1 MIIDAMEYLASY
13 ASGNKL
19 MHYGTP
25 RHSGRYP
32 YGSGQDPHQG
42 SHDFLADVES
52 MKKQGLSEVEIARG
66 LGMTVTELRNTKTVA
81 KNAKKQADIAMA
93 QRLKDKAYSN
103 VAIGKKM
110 GIPESSVRAL
120 LAPGEKDKAQ
130 ILDATAQML
139 KTQVDQK
146 HYIDVGSN
154 THYQLNVSETK
165 LRAAVS
171 KLKDEGY
178 EVHNLK
184 LPQLGTGHQ
193 TEYKVLARPGTT
205 QKEVWQNRT
214 NIQQIIGTHTEDG
227 GRSFLGLVPPISV
240 SSHRIGVRYAEQGG
254 KEADGVIYV
263 RPGVHDLSLGGAHYA
278 QVRIA
283 VDGTHYLKG
292 MAMYHDG
299 LPDGVDLVFNTNK
312 HDTGN
317 KLDAMKP
324 MKTDKATGHIDM
336 DNPFGSVVR
345 QIKSADGKRAIS
357 AMNLVNEEVDWL
369 KWSKNLSSQMLSKQ
383 SPVLAKQQLDMTF
396 ERRKNEFDSIRSLT
410 NPSVKKRLL
419 ESFADGADAAAV
431 HLKAAG
437 LPRQRTQ
444 VILPINSMKPTEIY
458 APKFRDGERVVLV
471 RYPHGGKFEIPE
483 LTVNNRQPEARRL
496 IGKAQAAVGINH
508 KVAERLSGAD
518 FDGDTVIVIPNNSR
532 QVKTEKALAG
542 LKGFD
547 PQAAYPH
554 YEGMQVISPS
564 RKQQEMGKVSNLI
577 TDMTIRGATHD
588 ELARAVRHSMVVIDA
603 EKHKLDWKRSEQEN
617 GIAALKK
624 KYQKEPTG
632 GKSSGASTIIS
643 KAGSAEYVPQ
653 RKQGFRIDP
662 ETGKKIYTLTN
673 ATQVVRTVSKR
684 TGAVTEK
691 VVPKTQKSTKLA
703 ETDDAHTLSSGLP
716 IERIY
721 ADHSNRLKDL
731 ANEARKELV
740 RTHDIPYSP
749 AARRVYEKEAQS
761 LTDKLH
767 LALRNAPLERQAQ
780 VLANTV
786 YAAKKK
792 ANPDM
797 DEAEKKKL
805 KGLALEEARRRTG
818 AGKQQ
823 IEITPEEWNAIQA
836 GAISPTKLRQILHNA
851 NLERIKELATPRS
864 KLLMTPTKTARAER
878 MLASGYTYAEI
889 ADHLGV
895 SQSTLEASLRG

>member
-1 MIIDAMEYLASY
+1 LIIDATEYLA
-13 ASGNKL
+13 
-19 MHYGTP
+19 HYGTP

-32 YGSGQDPHQG
+32 YGSGEDPHQG
-42 SHDFLADVES
+42 SRTFLADVES
-52 MKKQGLSEVEIARG
+52 MKRQGLSEVEIARG

-81 KNAKKQADIAMA
+81 KNEKKQADISMA
-93 QRLKDKAYSN
+93 QRLKDKGYSN
-103 VAIGKKM
+103 VAIGKRM
-110 GIPESSVRAL
+110 GIPESSVRSL

-130 ILDATAQML
+130 ILDATATML
-139 KTQVDQK
+139 KQQVDEK
-146 HYIDVGSN
+146 HYLDVGSN
-154 THYQLNVSETK
+154 THYQLNVSDTK

-171 KLKDEGY
+171 KLKDQGY
-178 EVHNLK
+178 EVHNIK
-184 LPQLGTGHQ
+184 IEQLGTGHQ
-193 TEYKVLARPGTT
+193 TELKVLARPGTT

-214 NIQQIIGTHTEDG
+214 NVQQIIGTYSEDG
-227 GRSFLGLVPPISV
+227 GRSFLGLLPPLSV
-240 SSHRIGVRYAEQGG
+240 SSKRIGVRYAEQGG
-254 KEADGVIYV
+254 TEADGVIYV

-283 VDGTHYLKG
+283 VDGSHYLKG

-317 KLDAMKP
+317 KLDAMKK
-324 MKTDKATGHIDM
+324 MKDDP

-345 QIKSADGKRAIS
+345 QIKSQDGKRVVS
-357 AMNLVNEEVDWL
+357 AMNLVNEEGDWL

-383 SPVLAKQQLDMTF
+383 SPVLAKQQLDMTY
-396 ERRKNEFDSIRSLT
+396 EQRKNEFDSIRSLT

-458 APKFRDGERVVLV
+458 APKFRNGERVVLV

-483 LTVNNRQPEARRL
+483 LTVNNRHPEAKRL

-542 LKGFD
+542 LKNFD
-547 PQAAYPH
+547 PQSAYPH

-617 GIAALKK
+617 GIAALKQ

-632 GKSSGASTIIS
+632 GKSLGASTIIS
-643 KAGSAEYVPQ
+643 RAGSAEYVPQ

-662 ETGKKIYTLTN
+662 NTGQKIYTETG
-673 ATQVVRTVSKR
+673 ATKLVRTVSKR

-691 VVPKTQKSTKLA
+691 TVPKTQRSTKLA
-703 ETDDAHTLSSGLP
+703 ETNDAHTLSSGLP
-716 IERIY
+716 IERVY
-721 ADHSNRLKDL
+721 ADHSNRLKSL

-749 AARRVYEKEAQS
+749 SARRAYEKQVAS

-780 VLANTV
+780 VLANSV

-805 KGLALEEARRRTG
+805 KGLALDEARRRTG

-823 IEITPEEWNAIQA
+823 IDITPDEWTAIQH
-836 GAISPTKLRQILHNA
+836 GAISPTRLRQILHHA
-851 NLERIKELATPRS
+851 DVERIKELATPRS
-864 KLLMTPTKTARAER
+864 KLLMTPTKKARAER

-895 SQSTLEASLRG
+895 AQSTLEASLNG

>member
-1 MIIDAMEYLASY
+1 MIIDAVTYLSNYKTDA
-13 ASGNKL
+13 KHL
-19 MHYGTP
+19 KHFGTP

-32 YGSGQDPHQG
+32 YGSGKDPHQG
-42 SHDFLADVES
+42 SNNFLADVEA
-52 MKKQGLSEVEIARG
+52 MKKEGLSEVEIARG
-66 LGMTVTELRNTKTVA
+66 LGMTVTDLRNTKTIA
-81 KNAKKQADIAMA
+81 KNAKKQGDIATA

-103 VAIGKKM
+103 VAIGKTM

-130 ILDATAQML
+130 ILDSTAEML
-139 KTQVDQK
+139 KTQVEAK
-146 HYIDVGSN
+146 HFVDVGSN
-154 THYQLNVSETK
+154 THFQLGVSETK

-178 EVHNLK
+178 EVHNIK
-184 LPQLGTGHQ
+184 IEQLGTGHP
-193 TEYKVLARPGTT
+193 TEYKILARPGTT
-205 QKEVWQNRT
+205 QKEVWLNRT
-214 NIQQIIGTHTEDG
+214 NVQQIVGTYSEDG
-227 GRSFLGLVPPISV
+227 GRSFLGLLPPIAV
-240 SSHRIGVRYAEQGG
+240 SSKRIGVRYAEQGG
-254 KEADGVIYV
+254 TEADGVIYV

-324 MKTDKATGHIDM
+324 MKKDKATGNIDA

-345 QIKSADGKRAIS
+345 QIKSADGKHVVS
-357 AMNLVNEEVDWL
+357 AMNLVNEEVDWM

-383 SPVLAKQQLDMTF
+383 SPVLAKKQLDMAY
-396 ERRKNEFDSIRSLT
+396 EQRQNEFAGIRNLS

-458 APKFRDGERVVLV
+458 APKFRDGESVVLI

-483 LTVNNRQPEARRL
+483 LKVNNRHPEARRL

-518 FDGDTVIVIPNNSR
+518 FDGDTVIIIPNNHR
-532 QVKTEKALAG
+532 LVKTEKALAG

-547 PQAAYPH
+547 PQSAYPE
-554 YEGMQVISPS
+554 YDGMQVISPS
-564 RKQQEMGKVSNLI
+564 RKQTEMGKVSNLI

-603 EKHKLDWKRSEQEN
+603 EKHKLDWKRSEQDN

-653 RKQGFRIDP
+653 RKQGYRIDP
-662 ETGKKIYTLTN
+662 VTGKKIFTDTG
-673 ATQVVRTVSKR
+673 ATKLVRTVSAR

-691 VVPKTQKSTKLA
+691 VVPKTQKSKKLA

-716 IERIY
+716 IERVY
-721 ADHSNRLKDL
+721 ADHSNRMKKL
-731 ANEARKELV
+731 ADDARLELL
-740 RTHDIPYSP
+740 RTHDIPYS
-749 AARRVYEKEAQS
+749 ASARKDYEKEVLS

-767 LALRNAPLERQAQ
+767 VALRNSPLERQAQ

-792 ANPDM
+792 SNPDM

-818 AGKQQ
+818 AKKQE
-823 IEITPEEWNAIQA
+823 IEITPEEWTAIQA
-836 GAISPTKLRQILHNA
+836 GAISPTRLREILRNA
-851 NLERIKELATPRS
+851 DVEKIKELATPRS
-864 KLLMTPTKTARAER
+864 QLLMTPTKTSRARQ
-878 MLASGYTYAEI
+878 MLLAGYTYADI

-895 SQSTLEASLRG
+895 SQSTLEASLK